1 MKNFNGNFMRKLFIQ
16 KVMKTSVFITLLIL
30 GSFFFAACS
39 DDDTTPSLY
48 DSGKSSGAAP
58 EITSI
63 FPADSALAGISEI
76 TLTGANFSATKEENI
91 VYFNGKVAQ
100 VLDATATTIK
110 VKAPNIIADTVNI
123 KVAVYKVVAL
133 SNNFMY
139 KLKAA
144 VEQVY
149 AFKDYEV
156 PYGITTDRDE
166 NLYMSFKSQSGTG
179 GFQILNKK
187 GELSKW
193 APAMGGEVAHYTLR
207 YYKGDIY
214 STRLEKRIIKTV
226 YNTTPAT
233 YRAVPSAVTDFD
245 FDKDGNIWAGT
256 KGAGIFRIDNNNTNV
271 KTFAFTGIVKSVRIF
286 EEKPLDLYLYVAAA
300 EEIDGV
306 TYEVIKRAKIYSAD
320 SLGSF
325 ELYFNMSEKFG
336 SENPSLSVNAITF
349 AADGDMV
356 VGTNMED
363 PVIIVHTDKSYETL
377 YPGLISSDVLSFAWG
392 PGNNLYYTRGTVS
405 SSQVVIRI
413 DMQKTGAPYYGR
425 D

>member
-1 MKNFNGNFMRKLFIQ
+1 MRKLFIQ

-30 GSFFFAACS
+30 GSFFFAACG

-48 DSGKSSGAAP
+48 DSSKPSGAAP
-58 EITSI
+58 EITSV
-63 FPADSALAGISEI
+63 FPAESALAGVSEI
-76 TLTGANFSATKEENI
+76 TLTGANFSANKDENI

-110 VKAPNIIADTVNI
+110 VKAPNIVTDTVNI
-123 KVAVYKVVAL
+123 KVAVYKVVSL
-133 SNNFMY
+133 SNNFTY

-144 VEQVY
+144 VEKVF

-156 PYGITTDRDE
+156 PFGITTDGNE

-179 GFQILNKK
+179 GFMKLTKEGVI
-187 GELSKW
+187 SKW

-207 YYKGDIY
+207 YKGGAIY
-214 STRLEKRIIKTV
+214 STRLEKRIIKTTE
-226 YNTTPAT
+226 NNTPAT
-233 YRAVPSAVTDFD
+233 YKAVPAAVTDFD
-245 FDKDGNIWAGT
+245 FDKEGNIWAGS
-256 KGAGIFRIDNNNTNV
+256 KGLGIMRIDNNTNV

-286 EEKPLDLYLYVAAA
+286 EEKTLDLYLYVAATQDNK
-300 EEIDGV
+300 EII
-306 TYEVIKRAKIYSAD
+306 YRAKIYSLD

-325 ELYFNMSEKFG
+325 ETFFDMSEKFG
-336 SENPSLSVNAITF
+336 SDNPSLSVNAITF
-349 AADGDMV
+349 AADGDLV
-356 VGTNMED
+356 VGTNMKD

-405 SSQVVIRI
+405 STQVVLRI
-413 DMQKTGAPYYGR
+413 DMQKAGAPYYGR
-425 D
+425 